1 MDIRN
6 YVDLSARTDVKYPCQ
21 KSKLTNE
28 EKVFNEQLL
37 HASLGLTTE
46 SAEFADQI
54 KRHTFYQKNLDKVNL
69 IEELGDL
76 MWYFALACRA
86 LKVDPE
92 EILIKNI
99 EKLKNRY
106 PEGFTPE
113 DYDNRKIDQERKIL
127 SKTLLEGM
135 ANG

>member
-1 MDIRN
+1 MDLRN
-6 YVDLSARTDVKYPCQ
+6 YTNLSARTDVKYPCQ
-21 KSKLTNE
+21 KSEPTNE

-46 SAEFADQI
+46 SAEFADQL
-54 KRHTFYQKNLDKVNL
+54 KRHIFYQKDLDKVNL

-86 LKVDPE
+86 LKADPE
-92 EILIKNI
+92 EILSKNI

-113 DYDNRKIDQERKIL
+113 DYDNRKIDQEREIL
-127 SKTLLEGM
+127 SKTL
-135 ANG
+135 